1 MTMILDR
8 FRLDGKIAIIT
19 GSRRGLGRGIAIGLA
34 EAGADIVSFDRNS
47 PEETSKAIAVLG
59 RRHMWKQVD
68 MLSASPEDFEN
79 LIGEVVL
86 EWGHVDILVNNAGIC
101 PRKDLLNYPIKY
113 WQDTIQINLN
123 APWFLAQAAA
133 RQMVK
138 QGGGKIINIASL
150 LAYQGGTIVPGYTAA
165 KHGIMGFTKA
175 MANELAPLNINVNS
189 ITPGYMH
196 TDLTDVLV
204 GNPAFNLEARIP
216 AGRWGTI
223 EDLQGAAVL
232 LASEAGSYLH
242 GADIPVDGGWLAW

>member
-1 MTMILDR
+1 MITILDR

-34 EAGADIVSFDRNS
+34 EAGADIVSFDRNL
-47 PEETSKAIAVLG
+47 PKETSEAITVLG

-79 LIGEVVL
+79 LISEVVS
-86 EWGHVDILVNNAGIC
+86 EWGHIDILVNNAGIC
-101 PRKDLLNYPIKY
+101 PRKDLLNYPINY

-165 KHGIMGFTKA
+165 KHGVMGFTKA

-204 GNPAFNLEARIP
+204 GNPAFNLETRIP

-232 LASEAGSYLH
+232 LASEAGSYMH
-242 GADIPVDGGWLAW
+242 GTDIPVDGGWLAW